1 MTDRRPDR
9 KPVQMSLF
17 EQRTVPVSWVAKRW
31 NTGRDTVTRLL
42 HAGILRGY
50 RLTMKGWWR
59 VIEKSVLDYEESLRH
74 EYGSDPD
81 QGDKKG

>member
-1 MTDRRPDR
+1 MTERRPDR

-42 HAGILRGY
+42 HEGRLRGY
-50 RLTMKGWWR
+50 RITVKGWWR
-59 VIEKSVLDYEESLRH
+59 VIEKSVFEYEENLRQ
-74 EYGSDPD
+74 EYGSEPE
-81 QGDKKG
+81 KGGK